1 MWQTGYPLHVMHGY
15 AIPADEALE
24 FARLV
29 HRVDAETLSK
39 IEVVASARRPLLSYA
54 ALVLE
59 HILRIGKPKPSGDF
73 RARGARRAAL
83 FAAQQKTR
91 RRIALIAAAR
101 ELNLLRSRSPRARRR
116 ADRMDRP
123 FHGFFGPR

>member
-29 HRVDAETLSK
+29 HRVDVDTLSN
-39 IEVVASARRPLLSYA
+39 IEVVNNARRPLLPYA

-59 HILRIGKPKPSGDF
+59 YILRIGKPRQVVFS
-73 RARGARRAAL
+73 AL
-83 FAAQQKTR
+83 GVREGLLYSLLKKKER
-91 RRIALIAAAR
+91 RRTR
-101 ELNLLRSRSPRARRR
+101 
-116 ADRMDRP
+116 
-123 FHGFFGPR
+123 

>member
-29 HRVDAETLSK
+29 HRVDVETLSN
-39 IEVVASARRPLLSYA
+39 IEVVTNARRPLLAYA

-59 HILRIGKPKPSGDF
+59 YIIRIGKPKQIVFS
-73 RARGARRAAL
+73 AL
-83 FAAQQKTR
+83 GVREGLLYSLLKQKDKEKD
-91 RRIALIAAAR
+91 ALIEAAR
-101 ELNLLRSRSPRARRR
+101 DLNLLRSRSPRMAKS
-116 ADRMDRP
+116 
-123 FHGFFGPR
+123 